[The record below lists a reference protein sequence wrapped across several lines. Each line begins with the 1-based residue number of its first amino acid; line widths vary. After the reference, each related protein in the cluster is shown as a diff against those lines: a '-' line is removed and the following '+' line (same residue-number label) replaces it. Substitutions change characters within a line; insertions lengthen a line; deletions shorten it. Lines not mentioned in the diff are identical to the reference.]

1 MWDRHFTNISVEISF
16 NLQMCMASLASWVTW
31 EGSLSIMLKL
41 ESDGK
46 GWWWS
51 VQCFSMAEVEDLQC
65 SFTLSPRALEVSS
78 T

>member
-1 MWDRHFTNISVEISF
+1 MF
-16 NLQMCMASLASWVTW
+16 MAYLASWVTW

-65 SFTLSPRALEVSS
+65 SFHPLALRALEDSL